1 MKYKSLYQKA
11 ALAIISLVLALVTV
25 ETALRIIYPAQ
36 LKYYVWPP
44 YLWHHFKPDTTIL
57 SGISNS
63 SIFSINSYGVRVGG
77 CNIIK
82 ETDIVRPT
90 GDNEGSKGD
99 YLLCLGGSTT
109 ECLYLDDN
117 KTWEAQI
124 AWQAKQASDSSLRFI
139 GNIGKSGCTSTENYI
154 HLKYCVSQYKKINT
168 VVLMTGVNDLLKRL
182 SRDTLYRNDYRITRL
197 VEDSLVHTIFELNE
211 HKAWWR
217 RLALFHFVQ
226 STYYRMYK
234 LNQKDSTALY
244 LDDTAE
250 VYFTWR
256 LKRQHASAYIDTLPD
271 MLSALNNFERNL
283 NLIIDEAEKQKL
295 EIIFV
300 NQAAIWKDTMSAE
313 EQRVL
318 WMGGIGNFK
327 NPYNHKYYT
336 TRALRQGISL
346 YNQRLAEVC
355 HKRKV
360 KLIDLD
366 SQLPRALDIFYDDC
380 HFNEAGA
387 KMVGRI
393 IYNGI
398 KSSF

>member
-1 MKYKSLYQKA
+1 
-11 ALAIISLVLALVTV
+11 
-25 ETALRIIYPAQ
+25 
-36 LKYYVWPP
+36 
-44 YLWHHFKPDTTIL
+44 
-57 SGISNS
+57 
-63 SIFSINSYGVRVGG
+63 
-77 CNIIK
+77 
-82 ETDIVRPT
+82 
-90 GDNEGSKGD
+90 
-99 YLLCLGGSTT
+99 
-109 ECLYLDDN
+109 
-117 KTWEAQI
+117 
-124 AWQAKQASDSSLRFI
+124 
-139 GNIGKSGCTSTENYI
+139 
-154 HLKYCVSQYKKINT
+154 
-168 VVLMTGVNDLLKRL
+168 MTGVNDLLKRL